1 MPTRKLMEYLDQSGI
16 QYEVINHPLAYT
28 AQGVAAAAHIAGK
41 DIAKTVIVKID
52 GKPVMTVLPAPRR
65 LDLQELRKVAGT
77 DNVELASE
85 QEFAEMFPDCQ
96 PGAEPPF
103 GNLYGI
109 DTIVSDRLTEDEQIA
124 FNAGSHTE
132 CIRLSYRDF
141 DSLVHPK
148 VAHIAT

>member
-1 MPTRKLMEYLDQSGI
+1 MPARKLMEYLDKNGI
-16 QYEVINHPLAYT
+16 RYEVISHPLAYT

-41 DIAKTVIVKID
+41 DVAKTVIVKID

-77 DNVELASE
+77 ENVELASE
-85 QEFAEMFPDCQ
+85 QEFAEIFSDCQ

-109 DTIVSDRLTEDEQIA
+109 DTIVSDTLSEDEEIA
-124 FNAGSHTE
+124 FNAGNHTE

-141 DSLVHPK
+141 ESLVHPK

>member
-1 MPTRKLMEYLDQSGI
+1 
-16 QYEVINHPLAYT
+16 
-28 AQGVAAAAHIAGK
+28 
-41 DIAKTVIVKID
+41 
-52 GKPVMTVLPAPRR
+52 VMTVLPAPRR

-77 DNVELASE
+77 ENVELASE
-85 QEFAEMFPDCQ
+85 QEFAEIFPDCQ

-109 DTIVSDRLTEDEQIA
+109 ETIVSDTLSEDEEIS

-132 CIRLSYRDF
+132 CVRLSYRDF
-141 DSLVHPK
+141 ESLVHPT

>member
-1 MPTRKLMEYLDQSGI
+1 MEYLDKNGI

-28 AQGVAAAAHIAGK
+28 AQGVAAAAHIAGR
-41 DIAKTVIVKID
+41 DVAKTVIVKID

-77 DNVELASE
+77 ENGELASE

-109 DTIVSDRLTEDEQIA
+109 ETIVSDRLGEDEKIS

-141 DSLVHPK
+141 EGLVHPK

>member
-1 MPTRKLMEYLDQSGI
+1 MPARKLMEYLDQNGVK
-16 QYEVINHPLAYT
+16 YEVINHPLAYT

-41 DIAKTVIVKID
+41 DVAKIVIVKID

-77 DNVELASE
+77 ENVELATE

-109 DTIVSDRLTEDEQIA
+109 DTIVSDALSEDEEIA

-132 CIRLSYRDF
+132 CIRLAYRDF
-141 DSLVHPK
+141 ENLVHPK